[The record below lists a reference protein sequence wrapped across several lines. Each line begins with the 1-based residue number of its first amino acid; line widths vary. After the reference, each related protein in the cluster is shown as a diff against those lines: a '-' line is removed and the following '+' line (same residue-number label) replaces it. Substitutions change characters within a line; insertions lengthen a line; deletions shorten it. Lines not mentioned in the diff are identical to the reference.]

1 MSGSAI
7 TGVVAMLDV
16 SDVERSSEF
25 YKQLGFE
32 VGNRDPASGKMFW
45 AWLYSPQA
53 PDWRRGPNLMLRSS
67 EGEIRS
73 TEQRIALY
81 LYASELT
88 VLRQALVDA
97 GLSPSEISHP
107 AYLPLGEFRLF
118 DPDGYCLM
126 IAQATSNTP

>member
-1 MSGSAI
+1 MNPSAI
-7 TGVVAMLDV
+7 TGVVAMLEV
-16 SDVERSSEF
+16 SDVEHSSEF
-25 YKQLGFE
+25 YQWLGFE
-32 VGNRDPASGKMFW
+32 VGNKDPATGKMFW
-45 AWLYSPQA
+45 AWLYSPKA
-53 PDWRRGPNLMLRSS
+53 PDWRRGPNLMLRRS

-73 TEQRIALY
+73 QEQKVILY

-97 GLSPSEISHP
+97 GLTPSEISYP
-107 AYLPLGEFRLF
+107 GYLPLGEFRLF